1 MCSFLLVALIVH
13 CWHILLKLAEQRRK
27 YCDTSFEGIFLRKAF
42 LGFIFFPSLQLFE
55 SILSFFKINDNIRSE
70 QWKIVCLPFYYT
82 MIHRS
87 WRLYGTHSKYQAE
100 SIRKFVFRCYLT
112 WRLSTLL
119 WVPCRIPVSF
129 VPWARSLMEN
139 ISFRNQKGFFFLLRL
154 GMLSTFKILHPCFF
168 LFSWWGRSW
177 GRKNM
182 DKRFKTDRWVEGIHV

>member
-1 MCSFLLVALIVH
+1 MCLFLLVAPIVQ

-27 YCDTSFEGIFLRKAF
+27 YCDTSFEGMFLRKAF

-87 WRLYGTHSKYQAE
+87 WRLYGTHSKYQPE
-100 SIRKFVFRCYLT
+100 SIRKFVFRCYLI
-112 WRLSTLL
+112 WGLSTLL
-119 WVPCRIPVSF
+119 WLPRRIPVSF
-129 VPWARSLMEN
+129 IPWARSLMEN

-154 GMLSTFKILHPCFF
+154 GMLSTFKILHPCLFF
-168 LFSWWGRSW
+168 VFLVGEIL
-177 GRKNM
+177 GK
-182 DKRFKTDRWVEGIHV
+182 EEYG